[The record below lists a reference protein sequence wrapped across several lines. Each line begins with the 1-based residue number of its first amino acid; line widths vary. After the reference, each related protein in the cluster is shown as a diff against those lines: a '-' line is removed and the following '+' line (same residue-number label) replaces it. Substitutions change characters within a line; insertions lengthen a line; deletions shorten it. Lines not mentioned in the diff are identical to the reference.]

1 MQEINNCNYFLEKD
15 DRNFHVWNHR
25 LTIFSMIREFF
36 PEDFR
41 EFLFKELN
49 FTLLMVKK
57 NLSNFSAWHYRS
69 KLIPIYFKIEKKS
82 WSSEEALDYF
92 KLDLELI
99 TNAVYTDPKDQSP
112 WTYHL
117 WIVNNLTPIY
127 VENFEIKNVE
137 KKIKIKFSEVFKWKE
152 IIKLQCEKYNILDKI
167 LIESEN
173 NNEFSNSIIISL
185 ENILDE
191 DVNIKLYGESENSE
205 NSENSSDSSNLCFSK
220 NNLSLP
226 EIKINYSKTMNNLS
240 VKIFNTSFKLHQ
252 LKFLESQISIID
264 DLIKNSESGFL
275 EFAHFRKAQIYTNL
289 YHLTSIENNKVS
301 LEYKDFLNAEY
312 EILKTNSKRMK
323 TMYEEFSLRLNS

>member
-1 MQEINNCNYFLEKD
+1 M
-15 DRNFHVWNHR
+15 
-25 LTIFSMIREFF
+25 
-36 PEDFR
+36 
-41 EFLFKELN
+41 
-49 FTLLMVKK
+49 
-57 NLSNFSAWHYRS
+57 
-69 KLIPIYFKIEKKS
+69 
-82 WSSEEALDYF
+82 
-92 KLDLELI
+92 
-99 TNAVYTDPKDQSP
+99 
-112 WTYHL
+112 
-117 WIVNNLTPIY
+117 
-127 VENFEIKNVE
+127 
-137 KKIKIKFSEVFKWKE
+137 
-152 IIKLQCEKYNILDKI
+152 
-167 LIESEN
+167 
-173 NNEFSNSIIISL
+173 
-185 ENILDE
+185 DE
-191 DVNIKLYGESENSE
+191 DVNIKLYGDSE

-289 YHLTSIENNKVS
+289 YHLTSIENNKDS